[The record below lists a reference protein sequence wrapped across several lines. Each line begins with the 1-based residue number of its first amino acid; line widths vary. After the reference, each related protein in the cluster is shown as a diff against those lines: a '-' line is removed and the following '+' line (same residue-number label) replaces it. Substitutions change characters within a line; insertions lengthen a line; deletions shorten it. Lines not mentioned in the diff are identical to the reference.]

1 MISNDTIKDVS
12 KILSIQDAEKLQE
25 KMSFIS
31 ENISPYEYI
40 EKVKETIDD
49 SEFNCMNG
57 DCGALAITLD
67 MIYSEEDDSSFAILF
82 TSRGEQDEEEQESL
96 DNDLDEQ
103 ESYLWRLSRFGE
115 MKHILWKDGEGQY
128 YDVLGKYG
136 SIASSMET
144 SEEFYND
151 YGMPSLDL
159 DSYDFKTKNID
170 RHTIYTNIVKGTR
183 ITYDSP
189 VDIIDAVYD
198 DLKLDLESKSISR
211 PKMR

>member
-1 MISNDTIKDVS
+1 MINHNTIKDIS
-12 KILSIQDAEKLQE
+12 EILSIQDSEKLQE
-25 KMSFIS
+25 KMRFIS
-31 ENISPYEYI
+31 DNISASEYI
-40 EKVKETIDD
+40 DKVKETIED
-49 SEFNCMNG
+49 SDFNCMNG

-67 MIYSEEDDSSFAILF
+67 MIYSEEDDSAFAILF
-82 TSRGEQDEEEQESL
+82 TSRGEQDDEEQESL

-136 SIASSMET
+136 SVASSMET

-170 RHTIYTNIVKGTR
+170 RHTIYTNIIKGTR

-198 DLKLDLESKSISR
+198 GLKLDLESKSTSR

>member
-1 MISNDTIKDVS
+1 MISNDILKDVS
-12 KILSIQDAEKLQE
+12 QILSIQDTQQLQE
-25 KMSFIS
+25 KMHFIS
-31 ENISPYEYI
+31 DNISPYEYI
-40 EKVKETIDD
+40 EKVKETIDN
-49 SEFNCMNG
+49 SEFNSMNG

-67 MIYSEEDDSSFAILF
+67 MIFSEEDDSAFSILF
-82 TSRGEQDEEEQESL
+82 TSRGERDDEEQESL

-128 YDVLGKYG
+128 YDVLGKYV
-136 SIASSMET
+136 SVASSMET
-144 SEEFYND
+144 SEKFYND
-151 YGMPSLDL
+151 YGMSSLDL

-170 RHTIYTNIVKGTR
+170 RHTIYNNIVNGTR
-183 ITYDSP
+183 ITHNSP

-198 DLKLDLESKSISR
+198 GLKLDLESKSTSR

>member
-1 MISNDTIKDVS
+1 MISNDILKDVS
-12 KILSIQDAEKLQE
+12 KILSIQDTEQLQE
-25 KMSFIS
+25 KMRFIS
-31 ENISPYEYI
+31 DNISPYEYI
-40 EKVKETIDD
+40 EKVKESINDA
-49 SEFNCMNG
+49 EFNGMNG

-67 MIYSEEDDSSFAILF
+67 MIFSEEDDSAFSILF
-82 TSRGEQDEEEQESL
+82 TSRGERDDEEQESL
-96 DNDLDEQ
+96 DNDLDER

-136 SIASSMET
+136 SVASSMET

-170 RHTIYTNIVKGTR
+170 RHTLYNNIVNGTR

-198 DLKLDLESKSISR
+198 SLKLDLESKSTSR